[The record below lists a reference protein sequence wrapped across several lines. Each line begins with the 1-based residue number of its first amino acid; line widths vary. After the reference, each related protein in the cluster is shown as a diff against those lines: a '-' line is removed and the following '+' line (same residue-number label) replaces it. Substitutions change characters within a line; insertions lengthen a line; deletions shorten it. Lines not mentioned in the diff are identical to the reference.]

1 VKRFKATMK
10 VMSLGSKYRR
20 NL

>member
-1 VKRFKATMK
+1 VKRFKATMN